1 MGRFCGPVVRMRGLP
16 WSATPQD
23 IREFFNGKRKDNF
36 LRKGNFIIITNSIH
50 NQLINIYP
58 NKKYRSRLASS
69 VLIFNNN
76 TRC

>member
-36 LRKGNFIIITNSIH
+36 FEKRQFYYYHQFNTQSI
-50 NQLINIYP
+50 
-58 NKKYRSRLASS
+58 NKYISE
-69 VLIFNNN
+69 
-76 TRC
+76 